1 MLPCSTIYFFFFVD
15 NVIPANG
22 SPAMLNGGYS
32 NGFNSST
39 VDFPMDIE
47 DDALVNTEFNQN
59 LFQNGEFVSKPHVQS
74 YDQNHYNPIKTEI
87 CDNQFLKGAKPHQD
101 HSLELVKSEYPEE
114 HQKSQSN
121 CTKNGL
127 IGNFDHNLF
136 DTLKSNTNNNNNNNS
151 CSELFLIPQD
161 GKFTKDDSKS
171 LITNLH
177 LPNNY
182 DLFSSGIDSTAM
194 DFESIIPYN
203 DLHSHDSLF
212 QISGFDGS
220 MGRGGSFGTFGD
232 HNNSLLFSDDT
243 RMSNEVGM
251 NCEVDNLLCNL

>member
-1 MLPCSTIYFFFFVD
+1 
-15 NVIPANG
+15 
-22 SPAMLNGGYS
+22 MLNGYS
-32 NGFNSST
+32 NGFNSVSNM
-39 VDFPMDIE
+39 DFPMDIE
-47 DDALVNTEFNQN
+47 DDALVNTEFNSN
-59 LFQNGEFVSKPHVQS
+59 LFQNGEFDSKPHL
-74 YDQNHYNPIKTEI
+74 QNHFNPIKIEN

-101 HSLELVKSEYPEE
+101 LSTEHVKSEYPDE

-136 DTLKSNTNNNNNNNS
+136 DTLKNNTINNNNTS
-151 CSELFLIPQD
+151 CSDLFLIPQD
-161 GKFTKDDSKS
+161 GKFIKDESKS

-182 DLFSSGIDSTAM
+182 DLFSTGIDSTAM

-212 QISGFDGS
+212 QISGFDS
-220 MGRGGSFGTFGD
+220 SVSRGGGFGTFAD
-232 HNNSLLFSDDT
+232 HNNSLFSDDT
-243 RMSNEVGM
+243 RMSNEGM